1 MKKFFTIGFMM
12 LGCLS
17 LTAAAQDWYHDRDGR
32 FRNEEWRAHLFS
44 HVRMDLDHVQN
55 TTWPGGRD
63 RYRIDRTKQEL
74 NELQGKLEHHRYD
87 ERELDDVIGSL
98 GRVVADNRMSPR
110 DREVLNDDVNR
121 LRDYRAHHDRW
132 MH

>member
-1 MKKFFTIGFMM
+1 MKKFITIGFMT
-12 LGCLS
+12 LAGLS
-17 LTAAAQDWYHDRDGR
+17 LTAAAQDWYHDRDSR

-55 TTWPGGRD
+55 TTWPGGKD

-87 ERELDDVIGSL
+87 EHELDDVIGSL

-110 DREVLNDDVNR
+110 DREVLNDDLNR
-121 LRDYRAHHDRW
+121 LRDYRAHHDHW
-132 MH
+132 MR

>member
-1 MKKFFTIGFMM
+1 
-12 LGCLS
+12 
-17 LTAAAQDWYHDRDGR
+17 
-32 FRNEEWRAHLFS
+32 
-44 HVRMDLDHVQN
+44 MDLDHVQN